1 MWNHSTVI
9 WGARM
14 TEPESMTQV
23 REEAGRGKGGKG
35 KTIIKRSK
43 TEATSRRDAPVES
56 RQSQNTN
63 TRQIAETAS
72 AGGDTRD
79 PQTIAKIQERAYAL
93 FEERG
98 REHGRDLEHWLEA
111 ERQVTGSSDHC
122 DR

>member
-1 MWNHSTVI
+1 
-9 WGARM
+9 M

-43 TEATSRRDAPVES
+43 TEATSRQDAPVES

-72 AGGDTRD
+72 AGGETRD